1 MFFSLCI
8 SFLFG
13 MVILYMGDT
22 IKTCQIWT
30 ISSQIL
36 HCIKR
41 RVVILLLNTISRE
54 HILCL
59 TNLYLKQVDF
69 RTDMWC
75 PPFLSPIFIIG
86 PNISLWTC
94 CEPLEADILVNVI
107 RKRNYSVGRSIYCWD
122 RMKMK
127 RVWANPISKADFK
140 WICES

>member
-41 RVVILLLNTISRE
+41 RVAILLLNTISRE

-94 CEPLEADILVNVI
+94 CEPLEADTLMKVLNNYEKTFYIHPLNKVKAEEIFFFGFHLKNILL
-107 RKRNYSVGRSIYCWD
+107 IY
-122 RMKMK
+122 
-127 RVWANPISKADFK
+127 
-140 WICES
+140 